1 MKKEIHFID
10 RVGWLRAAVL
20 GANDGIISTASII
33 AGIAATNA
41 TKPAIFFTGIAAL
54 VAGALSMAAGEYV
67 SVSSQLDT
75 ENADL
80 EREKYELENFP
91 DAEKKELQDIYIKR
105 GLSPELALSVAEELM
120 KNNALEA
127 HSRDELGISEHL
139 SAKPVQ
145 AAIASALTFAAGAV
159 LPILVILLSP
169 REYSVWAVSLSS
181 IIFLALLGVVGARAG
196 GANIMKSVI
205 RVTFWGALAL
215 IVTASIGK
223 LFGTNL

>member
-20 GANDGIISTASII
+20 GANDGIISTASLI

>member
-20 GANDGIISTASII
+20 GANDGIISTASLI

-91 DAEKKELQDIYIKR
+91 DAEKQELQDIYIKR
-105 GLSPELALSVAEELM
+105 GLNPELAFLVAEELM

-196 GANIMKSVI
+196 GANMMKSVI

-223 LFGTNL
+223 LFGTSL

>member
-20 GANDGIISTASII
+20 GANDGIISTASLI

-159 LPILVILLSP
+159 LPILVILLAP